1 LNRIGKTYGCK
12 TDFKV
17 GACDLEPTAKD
28 AGEDP
33 MKGLM
38 ISAFA
43 AVALLAAVA
52 TMHSRSSSVDIS
64 LGSAVMPSL
73 LELHTA
79 AGVDKLPLQEM
90 EDQSLI
96 FPTEAKR
103 QK

>member
-1 LNRIGKTYGCK
+1 LDEEITNGCYRKTE
-12 TDFKV
+12 V
-17 GACDLEPTAKD
+17 
-28 AGEDP
+28 P

-38 ISAFA
+38 ISGFA

-52 TMHSRSSSVDIS
+52 AMHSRPSSVDIS
-64 LGSAVMPSL
+64 LGSAAMPSL
-73 LELHTA
+73 LELHTT
-79 AGVDKLPLQEM
+79 AGVDSLPLQEM

>member
-1 LNRIGKTYGCK
+1 
-12 TDFKV
+12 
-17 GACDLEPTAKD
+17 
-28 AGEDP
+28 

-43 AVALLAAVA
+43 AIALLAAVA
-52 TMHSRSSSVDIS
+52 TTRPRPFSVDNS
-64 LGSAVMPSL
+64 LGSAAMPSL
-73 LELHTA
+73 LQLHAT

-96 FPTEAKR
+96 FPTVAKR

>member
-1 LNRIGKTYGCK
+1 
-12 TDFKV
+12 
-17 GACDLEPTAKD
+17 
-28 AGEDP
+28 

-43 AVALLAAVA
+43 AVALLAVVA
-52 TMHSRSSSVDIS
+52 TTRLRPSSVDIS
-64 LGSAVMPSL
+64 LGSAAMPSL
-73 LELHTA
+73 LELHAT

-96 FPTEAKR
+96 FPTVAKR

>member
-1 LNRIGKTYGCK
+1 
-12 TDFKV
+12 
-17 GACDLEPTAKD
+17 
-28 AGEDP
+28 

-52 TMHSRSSSVDIS
+52 AMRSRPSSVDMS
-64 LGSAVMPSL
+64 LGSAAMPSL
-73 LELHTA
+73 LELHAT
-79 AGVDKLPLQEM
+79 AGVNKLPLQEM

-96 FPTEAKR
+96 FPTVATR

>member
-1 LNRIGKTYGCK
+1 
-12 TDFKV
+12 
-17 GACDLEPTAKD
+17 
-28 AGEDP
+28 

-43 AVALLAAVA
+43 AVALLAVVA
-52 TMHSRSSSVDIS
+52 TMRLRPSSVDIS
-64 LGSAVMPSL
+64 LGSAAMPSL
-73 LELHTA
+73 LELHTT

-96 FPTEAKR
+96 FPTVAKR

>member
-1 LNRIGKTYGCK
+1 
-12 TDFKV
+12 
-17 GACDLEPTAKD
+17 
-28 AGEDP
+28 

-52 TMHSRSSSVDIS
+52 TMHSRSSVDIS
-64 LGSAVMPSL
+64 LGSAAMPSL

-96 FPTEAKR
+96 FPTIAQR

>member
-1 LNRIGKTYGCK
+1 MAGRR
-12 TDFKV
+12 KV
-17 GACDLEPTAKD
+17 
-28 AGEDP
+28 P

-52 TMHSRSSSVDIS
+52 AMHSRPSSVDIS
-64 LGSAVMPSL
+64 LGSAAMPSL
-73 LELHTA
+73 PELHNT

-96 FPTEAKR
+96 FPTVAQR

>member
-1 LNRIGKTYGCK
+1 MAGRR
-12 TDFKV
+12 KV
-17 GACDLEPTAKD
+17 
-28 AGEDP
+28 P

-52 TMHSRSSSVDIS
+52 AMHSRPSSVDIS
-64 LGSAVMPSL
+64 LGSAAMPSL
-73 LELHTA
+73 LELHATA
-79 AGVDKLPLQEM
+79 GLDKLPLQEM

-96 FPTEAKR
+96 FPTVAKR

>member
-1 LNRIGKTYGCK
+1 LNRIGKTYGWK

-17 GACDLEPTAKD
+17 SACDLAKD
-28 AGEDP
+28 AGEVP

-38 ISAFA
+38 ISAFE

-64 LGSAVMPSL
+64 LGSAAMPSL
-73 LELHTA
+73 LELHIA

>member
-1 LNRIGKTYGCK
+1 MAGRR
-12 TDFKV
+12 KV
-17 GACDLEPTAKD
+17 
-28 AGEDP
+28 P

-52 TMHSRSSSVDIS
+52 AMHSRPSSVDIS
-64 LGSAVMPSL
+64 LGSAAMPSL
-73 LELHTA
+73 PELHNT

-96 FPTEAKR
+96 FPTVAKR

>member
-1 LNRIGKTYGCK
+1 
-12 TDFKV
+12 
-17 GACDLEPTAKD
+17 
-28 AGEDP
+28 

-38 ISAFA
+38 ISAFT

-52 TMHSRSSSVDIS
+52 TMRPRPSSVDIS
-64 LGSAVMPSL
+64 LGSAAMP
-73 LELHTA
+73 LELHAT

-96 FPTEAKR
+96 FPTVAKR

>member
-1 LNRIGKTYGCK
+1 
-12 TDFKV
+12 
-17 GACDLEPTAKD
+17 
-28 AGEDP
+28 

-52 TMHSRSSSVDIS
+52 TMRPRPSSVDIS
-64 LGSAVMPSL
+64 LGSAAMPSL
-73 LELHTA
+73 LELHAT

-96 FPTEAKR
+96 FPTVAKR
-103 QK
+103 PEVRSRLNWWLSQFRLR

>member
-1 LNRIGKTYGCK
+1 
-12 TDFKV
+12 
-17 GACDLEPTAKD
+17 
-28 AGEDP
+28 

-52 TMHSRSSSVDIS
+52 TMRPRPSSVDIS
-64 LGSAVMPSL
+64 LGSAAMPSL
-73 LELHTA
+73 LELHTTA
-79 AGVDKLPLQEM
+79 AVDKLPLQEM

-96 FPTEAKR
+96 FPTVAKR

>member
-1 LNRIGKTYGCK
+1 
-12 TDFKV
+12 
-17 GACDLEPTAKD
+17 
-28 AGEDP
+28 
-33 MKGLM
+33 MKRLM

-52 TMHSRSSSVDIS
+52 TMHSQPSSVDIS
-64 LGSAVMPSL
+64 LESAAMPSL

>member
-1 LNRIGKTYGCK
+1 MAGRR
-12 TDFKV
+12 KV
-17 GACDLEPTAKD
+17 
-28 AGEDP
+28 P

-52 TMHSRSSSVDIS
+52 TMRPRPSSVDIS
-64 LGSAVMPSL
+64 LGSAAMPSL
-73 LELHTA
+73 PELHNT

-96 FPTEAKR
+96 FPTVAQR

>member
-17 GACDLEPTAKD
+17 SACDLEPTVKD
-28 AGEDP
+28 AGEVP

-64 LGSAVMPSL
+64 LGSAAMPSL

>member
-1 LNRIGKTYGCK
+1 
-12 TDFKV
+12 
-17 GACDLEPTAKD
+17 
-28 AGEDP
+28 

-52 TMHSRSSSVDIS
+52 IMHSRSSSVDIS
-64 LGSAVMPSL
+64 LGSAAMSLGSAAMPSL

>member
-1 LNRIGKTYGCK
+1 
-12 TDFKV
+12 
-17 GACDLEPTAKD
+17 
-28 AGEDP
+28 

-43 AVALLAAVA
+43 AIALLAAVA
-52 TMHSRSSSVDIS
+52 TMRPRPSSVDIS
-64 LGSAVMPSL
+64 LGSAAMPSL
-73 LELHTA
+73 LELHAT

-96 FPTEAKR
+96 FPTVAKR

>member
-1 LNRIGKTYGCK
+1 MAGRR
-12 TDFKV
+12 KV
-17 GACDLEPTAKD
+17 
-28 AGEDP
+28 P

-52 TMHSRSSSVDIS
+52 AMHSRPSSVDIS
-64 LGSAVMPSL
+64 LGSAAMPSL
-73 LELHTA
+73 LELHTT

-96 FPTEAKR
+96 FPTVAQR